1 MKKNEPYSN
10 KEKMKKFEEK
20 TIQSKAIFEGRV
32 ISLKVVKRVRNSNEI
47 SVAGLAEGVYLLRVR
62 DEQGV
67 LFTERVSVVK

>member
-1 MKKNEPYSN
+1 MR
-10 KEKMKKFEEK
+10 
-20 TIQSKAIFEGRV
+20 IEGV
-32 ISLKVVKRVRNSNEI
+32 EADEVWFYNALGQVVKRVRNSNEI